1 MSRRQIRIPP
11 MLSATINM
19 GLSALD
25 GALFK
30 DLGKCPYCGG
40 RPMPYD
46 TKEKQYATL
55 ITNGEKRAVSVRVR
69 RFICRDCGKLLYADE
84 PFYPDTRVGSAVIDL
99 ALALS
104 LKNSFSHA
112 AAVMEAL
119 RIEINRGTVRNYALS
134 DLPVGEISMMY
145 GLPMPYSFINMIG
158 RGISAAGINTEE
170 ILRASGYPS
179 RYQAPPDGFGTA
191 RNYFLARSELKKSR
205 EKTGHTDAENR
216 PDDEKT

>member
-1 MSRRQIRIPP
+1 MSRRQIKIPP

-25 GALFK
+25 GVLFK
-30 DLGKCPYCGG
+30 DLEKCPHCGG

-55 ITNGEKRAVSVRVR
+55 ITNGETRAVTVKVR

-104 LKNSFSHA
+104 LKSSFSHA
-112 AAVMEAL
+112 AVVMEAL
-119 RIEINRGTVRNYALS
+119 WIEINRGTVRNYALS
-134 DLPVGEISMMY
+134 TLPIGEISMMY
-145 GLPMPYSFINMIG
+145 GLPMPFSFISIIG
-158 RGISAAGINTEE
+158 RGISAAGIRTED
-170 ILRASGYPS
+170 ILKTSGYPS
-179 RYQAPPDGFGTA
+179 RYRPSADGFGTA
-191 RNYFLARSELKKSR
+191 RDYFLTRPNRKKSR

-216 PDDEKT
+216 SDNEKN